1 MCKDDCVYKYTCK
14 YNFLTSFLLFV
25 CLHGLRADHFAF
37 YNQQGGSSLE
47 EANSPSPSN
56 NWLPVCVEVR
66 PQVFSPFHVNTS
78 PIDITFALALFRKPF
93 LEGGVPQQDFWTL
106 VQSLCRR
113 QEMQTHILHC
123 LAVRGS
129 ERLTGAIYNF
139 HPGGGHLDLL
149 KKSKLCSILRCQHM
163 LM

>member
-47 EANSPSPSN
+47 KANSPSPSN
-56 NWLPVCVEVR
+56 NWLPVYVEVR

-113 QEMQTHILHC
+113 QEKKCRPISYIVWQSEGQ
-123 LAVRGS
+123 RGLQVQFTTS
-129 ERLTGAIYNF
+129 TQEVVTWIF
-139 HPGGGHLDLL
+139 
-149 KKSKLCSILRCQHM
+149 
-163 LM
+163 